1 MTDILLRNVPENVH
15 EQVKSLARERSVSVS
30 EIAKEMVQLGLRH
43 RQETAAVKMSAWDA
57 MRKSIGG
64 EAMLDD
70 AEFDALE
77 TQLDAARQ
85 APDRAI
91 EPLE

>member
-1 MTDILLRNVPENVH
+1 MTDILLRNVPDSVH
-15 EQVKSLARERSVSVS
+15 EQVKKLARERSVSVS
-30 EIAKEMVQLGLRH
+30 DIVKEMVQLGLRR
-43 RQETAAVKMSAWDA
+43 RQETMMGQMNAWDA
-57 MRKSIGG
+57 MRKTIGG

-70 AEFDALE
+70 ASFDAFEAELR
-77 TQLDAARQ
+77 AARQ